1 MAVNRPHRIQP
12 GSPLSDHY
20 TVVGLVRLSEGRM
33 FYRAND
39 MRPDRPQKFCWNC
52 GYDGTPRHQNIVMN
66 VVKR

>member
-20 TVVGLVRLSEGRM
+20 TVVGLVSSEGRM

-39 MRPDRPQKFCWNC
+39 MRQTDHRNFAELW
-52 GYDGTPRHQNIVMN
+52 V
-66 VVKR
+66 